1 MTIDDEA
8 RIERMGNKLLT
19 IKRRRFRFVDK
30 KDERTIN
37 LSERQNENKNTSNN
51 TVVKPRTLRSSVIN
65 DQPF

>member
-19 IKRRRFRFVDK
+19 IKRRRFRFADK
-30 KDERTIN
+30 KDEVTIN